1 MNLSL
6 NKTVETFPRHCVID
20 SPTPLTRL
28 HRLSEHCDID
38 LWIKRDDL
46 AGLTF
51 GGNKTCQLEY
61 YFGGLGGLFGYQDE
75 LTKVFN

>member
-20 SPTPLTRL
+20 GPTPLTRL

-38 LWIKRDDL
+38 LLIKRDDL
-46 AGLTF
+46 TGLTF
-51 GGNKTCQLEY
+51 GGNKTRQLKY
-61 YFGGLGGLFGYQDE
+61 CVGAGQG
-75 LTKVFN
+75 KVLKRRDGEK